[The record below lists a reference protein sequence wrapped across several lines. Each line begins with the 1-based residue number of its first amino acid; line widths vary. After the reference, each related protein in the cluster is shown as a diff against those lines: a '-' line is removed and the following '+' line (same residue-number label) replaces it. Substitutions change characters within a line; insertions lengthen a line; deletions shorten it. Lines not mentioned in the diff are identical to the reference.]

1 MFLMMNYVILQ
12 LFLIILILVTLGLLN
27 NILGAYLIIIVKQ
40 QVADMLGK
48 GVIQSSTSLWASPV
62 VLVKKKDGS
71 FRFCVNYRKLN
82 TVTKQDAHLLPRV
95 DDLLNS
101 LNHNKYFS
109 TLDLC
114 SGYWQVSM
122 SPQDREK
129 TAFMTPEGLF
139 EFMRMPYGL
148 STAPATFARA
158 VNIILSGLTYD
169 ICLCYFDDVI
179 IFFKSIEEHCHRLQ
193 AVLERF

>member
-1 MFLMMNYVILQ
+1 MMNYVILQ

-148 STAPATFARA
+148 STAPATFAGA

-169 ICLCYFDDVI
+169 MSLLF
-179 IFFKSIEEHCHRLQ
+179 
-193 AVLERF
+193 

>member
-148 STAPATFARA
+148 STAPATFAGA

-169 ICLCYFDDVI
+169 MSLLF
-179 IFFKSIEEHCHRLQ
+179 
-193 AVLERF
+193 